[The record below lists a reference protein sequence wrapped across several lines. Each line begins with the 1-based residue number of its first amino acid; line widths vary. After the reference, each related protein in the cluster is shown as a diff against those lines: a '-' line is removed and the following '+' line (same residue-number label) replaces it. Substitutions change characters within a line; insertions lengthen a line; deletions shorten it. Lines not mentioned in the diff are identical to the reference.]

1 MQKNR
6 SFSISPFTAHV
17 PCGKLKS
24 AKFTLIE
31 VVAIVVMVAIVGT
44 LLSALDKTREQATQA
59 TCLSHLKQLGEIASE
74 YFDSYD
80 ERLVAYDK
88 VAWPGRG
95 QWGYRFLDSGL
106 ITDLKTQWKRYVCP
120 QSDYSSVPQKNINYC
135 FTNWG
140 YGMNSGWTVEDKIL
154 YNDRDKDSPYL
165 EGYKSNDQSGAVV
178 RKGVKQADRV
188 ILFADV
194 ALGSN
199 PQRGY
204 YRLDLRSA
212 GRGFWDAHKANRC
225 NVVFLDGHA
234 ASSDKN
240 EIAQSG
246 FPLNADAAPGTI
258 NKIKDLYW
266 FTSGGKFR

>member
-1 MQKNR
+1 MRKQTENAFER
-6 SFSISPFTAHV
+6 FRI
-17 PCGKLKS
+17 
-24 AKFTLIE
+24 FTLIE
-31 VVAIVVMVAIVGT
+31 LLIVIAIIAILAGM
-44 LLSALDKTREQATQA
+44 LLPALNKAREQAKRTN
-59 TCLSHLKQLGEIASE
+59 CLSNLKQLGLTASE
-74 YFDSYD
+74 YFDSYN

-88 VAWPGRG
+88 VVWPGRG
-95 QWGYRFLDSGL
+95 QWGYRLYDAGL
-106 ITDLKTQWKRYVCP
+106 MTNLKTQWKHYICP
-120 QSDYSSVPQKNINYC
+120 KSDYSSVEAENIEYC
-135 FTNWG
+135 FTDWG
-140 YGMNSGWTVEDKIL
+140 YGMNSGWIVENKIL
-154 YNDRDKDSPYL
+154 YYDRDGVSPYL

-178 RKGVKQADRV
+178 RKGAKQPSSV
-188 ILFADV
+188 ILFADIAV
-194 ALGSN
+194 GSN

-204 YRLDLRSA
+204 YRVDLRTT